1 MMQPTCTVD
10 GCEKPSR
17 NKLSAA
23 MCKMHYHRWYRHGT
37 VEKVSRGM
45 KFGRPRRYRTVSAK
59 GHPLAGANGRA
70 YEHRVVL
77 FDAIGPGQHRCHWC
91 DVVVAWGP
99 KGAADELQPDH
110 INGDGG
116 DNRPENLV
124 PSCRGCNTA
133 RGLQRRSD
141 MLRAEGFWSGSDTVA
156 ALRNPG
162 RRARIDDS
170 RELEEAS

>member
-1 MMQPTCTVD
+1 MALKQQ
-10 GCEKPSR
+10 
-17 NKLSAA
+17 L
-23 MCKMHYHRWYRHGT
+23 T
-37 VEKVSRGM
+37 VETARALLSYNPETGALSWLERDASWFTYPNFHTHWNKRWAGKVVGTRDARGYLV
-45 KFGRPRRYRTVSAK
+45 FNALNRTHTAHRAAWLIHHGREPEGV
-59 GHPLAGANGRA
+59 
-70 YEHRVVL
+70 
-77 FDAIGPGQHRCHWC
+77 I
-91 DVVVAWGP
+91 
-99 KGAADELQPDH
+99 DH

-170 RELEEAS
+170 GELEEAS